1 MDAARADGLVRARA
15 GVTAIFFANGLSI
28 GAWAVA
34 IPEIKALFGLS
45 DARLSMVLLAA
56 GVGALAAMPVAGVLP
71 PKIGGTGR
79 ALRISGPLTALLL
92 AALPQTHLLS
102 PGIGFLAACAFLFGF
117 VNILMDVPMNA
128 HASVVETRWGSAIMS
143 SFHAAWSAGGL
154 IGSAIGGLLI
164 ARGAGVALQLGIEAG
179 IAFAIAVAASLAIG
193 VGDTRAAERIFALPE
208 RKLLALSLIAF
219 LAVFAEGSVTDWSAL
234 FMSSEVG
241 ARSGVAAAAFSVYAL
256 MMVVGR
262 LLGDSV
268 VRAIGRTR
276 VILYGAILLFA
287 GVALA
292 TGRLSEPS
300 RPRRLCAHRPR
311 RRQHGAGRLQRE
323 RRRGKL
329 ALARHR
335 HVGDDGLH
343 VASPRAALLRGDRDR
358 FELAPRLRD
367 AAPCG
372 GGDRRVDRHAA
383 RPGRLILDR
392 RFRASARA
400 RVRACH
406 SHGSIPI
413 HENGHHSILGD

>member
-1 MDAARADGLVRARA
+1 MGAARADGLVRARA
-15 GVTAIFFANGLSI
+15 GVTAIFFANGFCI

-45 DARLSMVLLAA
+45 DARLSMVLFAA

-79 ALRISGPLTALLL
+79 ALKISGPLTALLL
-92 AALPQTHLLS
+92 AALPLTHLLS

-154 IGSAIGGLLI
+154 IGSAFGGLLI

-179 IAFAIAVAASLAIG
+179 IAFAIAVAASLVIG

-208 RKLLALSLIAF
+208 RKLMALSLIAF

-241 ARSGVAAAAFSVYAL
+241 ARSGAAAAAFSVYAL

-262 LLGDSV
+262 LLGDGV

-276 VILYGAILLFA
+276 VILYGADPDVRGRRA
-287 GVALA
+287 GDRAALR
-292 TGRLSEPS
+292 TH

-343 VASPRAALLRGDRDR
+343 VASRRAA
-358 FELAPRLRD
+358 ASS
-367 AAPCG
+367 
-372 GGDRRVDRHAA
+372 A
-383 RPGRLILDR
+383 RSRP
-392 RFRASARA
+392 FRACASPSRCCSS
-400 RVRACH
+400 RRR
-406 SHGSIPI
+406 GSPR
-413 HENGHHSILGD
+413 